1 MPSPPPS
8 APRRR
13 SRLLRWALALA
24 VLLILLAAYA
34 LVLQRVAVRVEDDM
48 RKDVRESPDTQDR
61 QHRAD

>member
-1 MPSPPPS
+1 MSLPPT
-8 APRRR
+8 APRRP
-13 SRLLRWALALA
+13 RLLRWALALA

-34 LVLQRVAVRVEDDM
+34 LVLQRVATRVESDM